1 MSQARRVFAPQVFAT
16 RQSAPL
22 YLRLKF
28 LVQDA
33 IAQGHL
39 KPGDSVPSEREVA
52 LLLGI
57 SRVTVRKAFTEL
69 VNEGVL
75 LQRQGSG
82 TYVRQPKGRIE
93 QPLSRLTSFSEDM
106 KLRGLKTEALWL
118 NRSSGLPTPEEAL
131 KLSISPS
138 EHVCRFHRLR
148 HSNDAPLAIEL
159 AVVPHRFLN
168 DPMLVGPSL
177 YDTLGSK
184 GFRPVRA
191 LQRLHATA
199 LQGQEARWLNQPDG
213 SPALFIERIS
223 FLPDGRIVEYTRSH
237 YRGDSY
243 DFVAELTLAPE
254 SPSSRNPDHARLL
267 NQLTETM

>member
-1 MSQARRVFAPQVFAT
+1 MSLTRLVFAQHRFEANE
-16 RQSAPL
+16 SAPL
-22 YLRLKF
+22 YLRLKS

-33 IAQGHL
+33 IFKGDL
-39 KPGDSVPSEREVA
+39 KPGDSVPSERDVA
-52 LLLGI
+52 DLLDI

-69 VNEGVL
+69 VDEGVL
-75 LQRQGSG
+75 LQRRGSG
-82 TYVRQPKGRIE
+82 TYVRESSGRIE
-93 QPLSRLTSFSEDM
+93 QPLSRLTSFTEDM
-106 KLRGLKTEALWL
+106 KLRSLKTEADWL
-118 NRSSGLPTPEEAL
+118 ERSSGLPTPEEAL

-148 HSNDAPLAIEL
+148 RADGQPLAIEC
-159 AVVPHRFLN
+159 AVVPHRFLD
-168 DPMLVGPSL
+168 DPMSVTHSL
-177 YDTLGSK
+177 YDALGCK

-199 LQGQEARWLNQPDG
+199 LTAQEAEWLDQPEG

-254 SPSSRNPDHARLL
+254 VRP
-267 NQLTETM
+267 